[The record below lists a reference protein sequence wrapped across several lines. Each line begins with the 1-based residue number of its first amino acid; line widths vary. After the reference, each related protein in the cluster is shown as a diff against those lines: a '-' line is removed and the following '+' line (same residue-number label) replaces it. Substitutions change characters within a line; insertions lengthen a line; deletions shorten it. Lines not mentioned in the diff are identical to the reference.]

1 MKRIQHHFSMSMPYS
16 HGCYISAR
24 SWGMWFPLTPETNS
38 SRFHHRSSSARPT
51 PAFWG
56 PVTILTISTA

>member
-51 PAFWG
+51 PTFW
-56 PVTILTISTA
+56 AR